1 MAVDSAAVL
10 ATKRRRLTFLE
21 RIRFLLVANLR
32 LAVRYLALTRS
43 LTADAMH
50 KGEPKQCIL
59 GWTRGRSR
67 GLTGPDC
74 AGILRTQKLCEIDA
88 RRSCRKLLADPE
100 SLAIGGRAL
109 TDWKN
114 Q

>member
-43 LTADAMH
+43 LSADAMH

-59 GWTRGRSR
+59 GWTHGPGR
-67 GLTGPDC
+67 GLTGPGC

-88 RRSCRKLLADPE
+88 RRSCCKPLADPE
-100 SLAIGGRAL
+100 PLAVGGRAF
-109 TDWKN
+109 TNW
-114 Q
+114 